1 MNQQSMAGMGAMTD
15 QVIAT
20 DFLFATKS
28 DIKMIARAIT
38 ESATPE
44 VRETLTQYLN
54 DSIDKHQA
62 VTEYMMGK
70 GFYHPYNLTDQ
81 LNLDLR
87 AAKTAQNQA
96 NNNNKQ

>member
-1 MNQQSMAGMGAMTD
+1 MDGMTD

-62 VTEYMMGK
+62 VTEYMMEK
-70 GFYHPYNLTDQ
+70 GFYHPYNMSDQ
-81 LNLDLR
+81 ISIDLK
-87 AAKTAQNQA
+87 AAKTALNQS
-96 NNNNKQ
+96 QQ